1 MCTSQSCLISS
12 LSPLNSFLSAKKKT
26 LWSLER
32 ALSLLLLP
40 PQRLGPEPPGSALR
54 SWSTAPKMLALLT
67 LKVPSAA
74 PHPSPPSV
82 HLLAFNN
89 ILFLPHFMIMQT
101 GNSVLY
107 YETKCMHV
115 CVMHVSVM
123 QVQ

>member
-115 CVMHVSVM
+115 CVMHVCVM